1 MTTFTLATKGRLR
14 YLEALPPPAAR
25 SRGTL
30 VLIHAFPLSAHMW
43 EPQLALS
50 AGGWRV
56 IAPFLRGFAGGAD
69 DPGTQSMN
77 DFAAD
82 VVDLLDALHVTE
94 AVICGLSLGG
104 YVSMALLRLAPH
116 YFKGLVLADTRK
128 DADTPEGLAAR
139 TKMLAL
145 VREQGP
151 AAVADQMI
159 PKLLSPRS
167 VSERPELVAQVRS
180 LVMSNDTRAIEGA
193 ISAMMTR
200 EDSTEPLSTV
210 RFPTLVVVGEN
221 DSLTPPPM
229 AEALKNAV
237 AGAHLVV
244 IPEAG
249 HLANLEQPRG
259 FNDAVGD
266 FLERRV

>member
-1 MTTFTLATKGRLR
+1 
-14 YLEALPPPAAR
+14 
-25 SRGTL
+25 
-30 VLIHAFPLSAHMW
+30 MW

-50 AGGWRV
+50 AGGWHV
-56 IAPFLRGFAGGAD
+56 IAPFLRGFSGGTN
-69 DPGTQSMN
+69 DPKVESMN
-77 DFAAD
+77 DYAAD

-94 AVICGLSLGG
+94 AVVCGLSLGG

-116 YFKGLVLADTRK
+116 YFKGMVLADTRK

-151 AAVADQMI
+151 AAVAEQMI

-167 VSERPELVAQVRS
+167 VSERPDLVAQVRS

-193 ISAMMTR
+193 VSAMMTR

-221 DSLTPPPM
+221 DGLTPPAM
-229 AEALKNAV
+229 AEALQQV
-237 AGAHLVV
+237 VPGAQKVV
-244 IPEAG
+244 IPDAG
-249 HLANLEQPRG
+249 HLANLEQPDA
-259 FNDAVGD
+259 FNDAVGG